1 MVDNLY
7 RDVERR
13 IAASPP
19 GLCPVDMSL
28 SFLQL
33 CHAQSC
39 GKCVP
44 CRIGLGQLSKLI
56 ATVLDGTADMSTLA
70 IIEKTART
78 VVNTADCAIG
88 RDAARLVLDGL
99 EGFRDDY
106 EEHILHHRCLAG
118 LQLPVPCVALC
129 PAGVD
134 VPGYM
139 ALVGEGRC
147 ADAVRLIRKDNPF
160 PVSCAYICEH
170 PCEARCRRNMIDDA
184 INIRGLKRFA
194 VDNAGDVPQ
203 PACAPST
210 GKKVA
215 VIGGGPSGL
224 SCAYYLALM
233 GHKVTVYEERS
244 KIEIKPQ
251 QSFVYRL

>member
-1 MVDNLY
+1 MSRLDIKNPSRAQTVVDNLY

-56 ATVLDGTADMSTLA
+56 ATVLDGTADMGTLA

-118 LQLPVPCVALC
+118 LQLPVPLR
-129 PAGVD
+129 G
-134 VPGYM
+134 
-139 ALVGEGRC
+139 
-147 ADAVRLIRKDNPF
+147 
-160 PVSCAYICEH
+160 PVSR
-170 PCEARCRRNMIDDA
+170 RCGRTRLYGPDRRGTLRRCGAAD
-184 INIRGLKRFA
+184 
-194 VDNAGDVPQ
+194 P
-203 PACAPST
+203 
-210 GKKVA
+210 
-215 VIGGGPSGL
+215 
-224 SCAYYLALM
+224 
-233 GHKVTVYEERS
+233 
-244 KIEIKPQ
+244 
-251 QSFVYRL
+251 

>member
-1 MVDNLY
+1 MSRLDIKNPSRAQTVVDNLY

-56 ATVLDGTADMSTLA
+56 ATVLDGTADMGTLA

-99 EGFRDDY
+99 AA
-106 EEHILHHRCLAG
+106 AG
-118 LQLPVPCVALC
+118 ALR
-129 PAGVD
+129 G
-134 VPGYM
+134 
-139 ALVGEGRC
+139 
-147 ADAVRLIRKDNPF
+147 
-160 PVSCAYICEH
+160 PVSR
-170 PCEARCRRNMIDDA
+170 RCGRTRLYGPDRRGTLRRCGAAD
-184 INIRGLKRFA
+184 
-194 VDNAGDVPQ
+194 PQ
-203 PACAPST
+203 
-210 GKKVA
+210 G
-215 VIGGGPSGL
+215 
-224 SCAYYLALM
+224 
-233 GHKVTVYEERS
+233 
-244 KIEIKPQ
+244 
-251 QSFVYRL
+251 